1 MPVSHRVGNRFRR
14 LRAICL
20 ALVVPLLAA
29 WGALALWFQGP
40 GTPPV
45 RGSLA
50 ALWCVACGVSLG
62 LRLRARAPLAIPLL
76 VLATALLLG
85 WWQTLAPSHERDWA
99 DDVDRLLRAEISG
112 SQVVL
117 HDVRNFDWRDK
128 GDYTARWETRS
139 YDLDRL
145 VSADLILSYWM
156 GPHVAHTLVSFGFD
170 DGRQLVFSLEIRKER
185 GESFSAL
192 GGLFRKFEAVL
203 IAADEND
210 IVRVR
215 TNVRG
220 EDVYLY
226 RLDLA
231 PEALRSA
238 FLGYLEQADDIRRRP
253 RFYNTLTSNC
263 TTIVFGL
270 AKRLSPSLPPDYRLL
285 LSGHFARYAHD
296 HQGLVPGYDFRT
308 LHARGHIVARAQ
320 AFAGTAE
327 DFPKAIRHGVPGTEP
342 SR

>member
-1 MPVSHRVGNRFRR
+1 M
-14 LRAICL
+14 
-20 ALVVPLLAA
+20 
-29 WGALALWFQGP
+29 
-40 GTPPV
+40 
-45 RGSLA
+45 
-50 ALWCVACGVSLG
+50 
-62 LRLRARAPLAIPLL
+62 L

-117 HDVRNFDWRDK
+117 HDVRNFDWRDE

>member
-117 HDVRNFDWRDK
+117 HDVRNFDWRDE

-203 IAADEND
+203 IAA
-210 IVRVR
+210 
-215 TNVRG
+215 
-220 EDVYLY
+220 
-226 RLDLA
+226 
-231 PEALRSA
+231 
-238 FLGYLEQADDIRRRP
+238 
-253 RFYNTLTSNC
+253 
-263 TTIVFGL
+263 
-270 AKRLSPSLPPDYRLL
+270 
-285 LSGHFARYAHD
+285 
-296 HQGLVPGYDFRT
+296 PGN
-308 LHARGHIVARAQ
+308 
-320 AFAGTAE
+320 
-327 DFPKAIRHGVPGTEP
+327 
-342 SR
+342 S

>member
-117 HDVRNFDWRDK
+117 HDVRNFDWRDE

-145 VSADLILSYWM
+145 VSADLGFSRDTRKNA
-156 GPHVAHTLVSFGFD
+156 PQNSNNSFG
-170 DGRQLVFSLEIRKER
+170 
-185 GESFSAL
+185 AM
-192 GGLFRKFEAVL
+192 
-203 IAADEND
+203 
-210 IVRVR
+210 
-215 TNVRG
+215 T
-220 EDVYLY
+220 
-226 RLDLA
+226 
-231 PEALRSA
+231 
-238 FLGYLEQADDIRRRP
+238 
-253 RFYNTLTSNC
+253 
-263 TTIVFGL
+263 
-270 AKRLSPSLPPDYRLL
+270 
-285 LSGHFARYAHD
+285 
-296 HQGLVPGYDFRT
+296 
-308 LHARGHIVARAQ
+308 
-320 AFAGTAE
+320 
-327 DFPKAIRHGVPGTEP
+327 
-342 SR
+342 